1 MKPYKTDDYPGSCYS
16 AAFRSQGRWV
26 TYSHGSHRNG
36 GNPITNSSLFDLA
49 SLTKVVCTLPLCLIL
64 IKEKQLD
71 LEKKLKFYV
80 SSAGWFQD
88 PSLGD
93 VTISDLLSHTSGL
106 PAWKPLFSIS
116 KDPEVL
122 RANVLQ
128 LSLIHI

>member
-1 MKPYKTDDYPGSCYS
+1 M
-16 AAFRSQGRWV
+16 
-26 TYSHGSHRNG
+26 
-36 GNPITNSSLFDLA
+36 
-49 SLTKVVCTLPLCLIL
+49 
-64 IKEKQLD
+64 
-71 LEKKLKFYV
+71 FYV

-128 LSLIHI
+128 TSLVKKGVCCYSDLGMILLGSRKKLRQNIMSTVRTIVVAWMLFMSNT